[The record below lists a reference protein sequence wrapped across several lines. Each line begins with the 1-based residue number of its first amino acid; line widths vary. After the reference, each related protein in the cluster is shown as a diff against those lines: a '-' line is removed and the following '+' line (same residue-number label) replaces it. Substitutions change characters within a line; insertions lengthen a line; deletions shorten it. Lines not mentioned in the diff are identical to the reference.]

1 MGFYLS
7 LPFLFLKFWFIHAPE
22 RLVKYFFSLNHAALQ
37 VLSLPLMLRTFFH
50 PLKNEYR
57 KGLVG
62 FSIGMGIVV
71 KTFLIFADSL
81 IMLALI
87 GFEMAFVIAFVLW
100 PFATIY
106 LLFI

>member
-1 MGFYLS
+1 MHFYLS
-7 LPFLFLKFWFIHAPE
+7 LPFLFLKFWFLEAPE

-37 VLSLPLMLRTFFH
+37 ILSLPLMLRTFFK

-62 FSIGMGIVV
+62 FSIGMGIAV
-71 KTFLIFADSL
+71 KTVLIFVESWIMVGL
-81 IMLALI
+81 IAI
-87 GFEMAFVIAFVLW
+87 EAAAIIAFILW
-100 PFATIY
+100 PAAAIY